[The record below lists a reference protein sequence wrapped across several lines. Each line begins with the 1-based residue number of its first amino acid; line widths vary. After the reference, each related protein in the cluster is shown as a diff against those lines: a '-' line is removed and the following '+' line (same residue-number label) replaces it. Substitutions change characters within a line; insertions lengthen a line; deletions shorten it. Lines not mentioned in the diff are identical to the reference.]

1 MILALEAVPWITSA
15 AAKMPRAH
23 GEGVAGAGTE
33 GVDMT
38 RQNTSRG
45 PGRRPARPLAALGA
59 LLVLSGCYLL
69 EPEPLPRGTEEVTIG
84 VGETVQVDLGHWSP
98 GVGDSWGVLPQE
110 DEEGTLEAHVVMNS
124 EVFGV
129 RRPPRGRSAEATP
142 GHPPRSPPGPT
153 RPSRRPPPEGRATA
167 RSFRRLPG
175 GSAPGMAPDIGSACR
190 YPPGPSAPGGRRS
203 ESAQMTPKAIIASAT
218 LRKPATFAPST

>member
-129 RRPPRGRSAEATP
+129 RERRDGPEA
-142 GHPPRSPPGPT
+142 
-153 RPSRRPPPEGRATA
+153 
-167 RSFRRLPG
+167 G
-175 GSAPGMAPDIGSACR
+175 GEFPYAVELTGLAPGTSTVRIQYCYRTAITEDCEQRPHEDRVAPLEIDVTV
-190 YPPGPSAPGGRRS
+190 
-203 ESAQMTPKAIIASAT
+203 E
-218 LRKPATFAPST
+218 